1 MATLYGTQMARIDV
15 GTPTDPGFVD
25 ASARSFMEV
34 VTLVSQ
40 ATTDTIVVA
49 RLPKGAVL
57 RGARIMA
64 DTSLGTST
72 IAIGTSGDAGKYRA
86 AAVFTTADTWEE
98 IGQAENFH
106 TALSAEEEVLV
117 TIGAAALP
125 ASGRLLVQFD
135 YAFN

>member
-1 MATLYGTQMARIDV
+1 MATLYGAQMTKVNAGI
-15 GTPTDPGFVD
+15 PTDPGFVD
-25 ASARSFMEV
+25 GSVRSFLEV
-34 VTLVSQ
+34 VTLASQ
-40 ATTDTIVVA
+40 ATTDTVVVA

-57 RGARIMA
+57 RGARIMT

-72 IAIGTSGDAGKYRA
+72 VAVGVSGTTGKYRA
-86 AAVFTTADTWEE
+86 AAVFTTTDSWEE
-98 IGQAENFH
+98 IGQTADFH
-106 TALSAEEEVLV
+106 TALTAEEEVFI